1 MGIELI
7 HLCRQAYLSP
17 LSLDWI
23 KNVDKNTK
31 EQFHIHLVSDST
43 GETLNSI
50 ARACLVQFDH
60 VDVEEHHW
68 SLIRSKRQLD
78 LVYEGFRQWPGLVLY
93 TFVDEA
99 LRTAIAVQCQRM
111 ELSSHSVMDPIFS
124 VMTNYFGAPPA
135 HDPGR
140 QHVLDADYFSRIDA
154 MDYAMT
160 FDDGNQAEKLDTAD
174 VVILGV
180 SRTSKTPTA
189 IYLSHRG
196 IRVANIPIVPGLP
209 LPYDLKKLKRPLIV
223 GLTKDPDSLVDIRRS
238 RLRFLQENQDTS
250 YIDPEKV
257 REEVREAKRFYAKL
271 QCPVIDVSSRSIEE
285 TAAKIMML
293 MKRREMAKT
302 ISKQNEPKNA

>member
-1 MGIELI
+1 VN
-7 HLCRQAYLSP
+7 
-17 LSLDWI
+17 
-23 KNVDKNTK
+23 KKK
-31 EQFHIHLVSDST
+31 QFHIHLVSDAT

-68 SLIRSKRQLD
+68 SLIRTKRQLD

-93 TFVDEA
+93 TFVDEK
-99 LRTAIAVQCQRM
+99 LRSAILEQCYRM
-111 ELSSHSVMDPIFS
+111 DLTSHSVMDPIFS
-124 VMTNYFGAPPA
+124 IMTNYFGAPPS

-154 MDYAMT
+154 MDYAMN

-196 IRVANIPIVPGLP
+196 IRVANIPIIPNIP
-209 LPYDLKKLKRPLIV
+209 LPENLEKLERPLIV
-223 GLTKDPDSLVDIRRS
+223 GLTKEVNSLIDIRRS
-238 RLRFLQENQDTS
+238 RLKFLNENEKTS
-250 YIDPEKV
+250 YIDPE
-257 REEVREAKRFYAKL
+257 EVKKETRDAKRFYAKL
-271 QCPVIDVSSRSIEE
+271 KCPTIDVTNRSIEE
-285 TAAKIMML
+285 TAAKIMMF
-293 MKRREMAKT
+293 MKRREMEKE
-302 ISKQNEPKNA
+302 ICKQEKENKK